1 MGTVLLSSVP
11 RFSGQGADEGGPAVT
26 TSAMQLPRD
35 RLIEAYRT
43 MRTIRDFEERV
54 HEEFEAGNLP
64 GFVHLYAGQEA
75 SAVGVCL
82 HLDDED
88 RICSTHRGHG
98 HCIAKGCDVEAMWK
112 ELWGSSEGL
121 CAGKGGSMHIAD
133 LSKGMM
139 GANAIV
145 GGGPPLAIG
154 AALAAKTLKT
164 GKVAVS
170 FTGDGGSNQGTTF
183 EAMNFASVFRLP
195 AVFVFEN
202 NGYAEATSSSWS
214 VSCGDIVNRAEA
226 FGMPGVQVDG
236 FDFFATH
243 DAAGE
248 AIERARSGGGPTLI
262 EMKLGRFYGHHEG
275 DSQTYRAPGE
285 VQALRRDHDCLMRF
299 RQRVAEAGLIES
311 EILDRIDAET
321 ADHIES
327 CVVAARTAPRPGP
340 DQLTTDVYVSY

>member
-1 MGTVLLSSVP
+1 MTSGAGLQLSRTKLL
-11 RFSGQGADEGGPAVT
+11 
-26 TSAMQLPRD
+26 
-35 RLIEAYRT
+35 EAYRT

-54 HEEFEAGNLP
+54 HIEFEAGRLP
-64 GFVHLYAGQEA
+64 GFVHLYAGEEA

-98 HCIAKGCDVEAMWK
+98 HCIAKGCDVEGMWK

-145 GGGPPLAIG
+145 GGGPPLAVG
-154 AALAAKTLKT
+154 AALAAKTLAT
-164 GKVAVS
+164 GKVAIT

-183 EAMNFASVFRLP
+183 EAMNFAAVFKLP
-195 AVFVFEN
+195 VIFVFEN

-214 VSCGDIVNRAEA
+214 VACGDIVNRAAA

-236 FDFFATH
+236 FDFFAVH

-248 AIERARSGGGPTLI
+248 AIERARAGHGPTLI
-262 EMKLGRFYGHHEG
+262 EVKLARFYGHHEG
-275 DSQTYRAPGE
+275 DSQTYRAVDE
-285 VQALRRDHDCLMRF
+285 VKTLRRDHDCLTLF
-299 RQRVAEAGLIES
+299 RQRVTGAGLLDAAELDSIDE
-311 EILDRIDAET
+311 EIATLIARCVDA
-321 ADHIES
+321 AKS
-327 CVVAARTAPRPGP
+327 APRPTAE
-340 DQLTTDVYVSY
+340 QLTTDVYISY